1 MSRSVTPTIEG
12 GLLVAI
18 TVIMGL
24 VTVYVPLIGMVV
36 EFFCALPL
44 AILTARQGVGKG
56 LTALVVTF
64 LLLSILISPLLAA
77 RLILSFG
84 VCGVTLGWCVQKN
97 FGAVRTFL
105 ATLMI
110 ASAAQV
116 ATLWLLLFVMDVN
129 IVTEQI
135 ELVRESFNES
145 FSLYESM
152 GVDKARIAEAKE
164 QVEPAI
170 EATMHL
176 IPVLLMFSA
185 LFSTVAVWFSARLI
199 FPKLQLKLPQFP
211 PFAQWKF
218 PVAFLYMAAF
228 SLLSLYWG
236 VTRGWTQIYDVS
248 LNLLVVAMLVGLVQG
263 LSLLSF
269 MFDRFNVSKFLRRIF
284 YVLILLNMFF
294 LQLVA
299 VTGLMDMFFD
309 YRRKLR
315 AKDEGGD

>member
-1 MSRSVTPTIEG
+1 
-12 GLLVAI
+12 
-18 TVIMGL
+18 
-24 VTVYVPLIGMVV
+24 
-36 EFFCALPL
+36 
-44 AILTARQGVGKG
+44 
-56 LTALVVTF
+56 
-64 LLLSILISPLLAA
+64 
-77 RLILSFG
+77 
-84 VCGVTLGWCVQKN
+84 
-97 FGAVRTFL
+97 
-105 ATLMI
+105 
-110 ASAAQV
+110 
-116 ATLWLLLFVMDVN
+116 
-129 IVTEQI
+129 
-135 ELVRESFNES
+135 
-145 FSLYESM
+145 
-152 GVDKARIAEAKE
+152 
-164 QVEPAI
+164 
-170 EATMHL
+170 MHL